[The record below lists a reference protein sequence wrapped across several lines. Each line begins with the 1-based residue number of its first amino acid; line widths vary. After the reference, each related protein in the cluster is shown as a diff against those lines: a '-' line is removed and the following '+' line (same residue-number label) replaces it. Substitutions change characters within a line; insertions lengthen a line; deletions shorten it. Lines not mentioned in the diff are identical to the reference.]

1 MKLELK
7 HIAPYLP
14 YGLKFRNGKEFDVV
28 TGIDNNTVISLF
40 RGHLAN
46 FTSIEEIK
54 PILRPLSDLT
64 KEIEVDGKR
73 FVPIDIFEISDSEN
87 ADEYDFGNVK
97 LIRSLRILANYGIV
111 NDVKYLPYGVI
122 QLLLSWHFDLF
133 GLIEKGLAVDI
144 NTLSVE

>member
-64 KEIEVDGKR
+64 KEIEVNGTKYES
-73 FVPIDIFEISDSEN
+73 VEHYFEEIYYTQTFHKQVKSIIQ
-87 ADEYDFGNVK
+87 DERWINHCEY
-97 LIRSLRILANYGIV
+97 ILV
-111 NDVKYLPYGVI
+111 EFLFEH
-122 QLLLSWHFDLF
+122 HFDVF
-133 GLIEKGLAVDI
+133 GLIPQGLAIDF
-144 NTLSVE
+144 NTLES